1 MNKKTVATSLICPD
15 CGNIFPIMRK
25 VNKQKS
31 LFHRKYLYCPMCK
44 KVTNH
49 IEAKDLEKLLFILD
63 NTTEEEKTEDE
74 KKVYQLLRK
83 RGD

>member
-1 MNKKTVATSLICPD
+1 MSNKVTKSDLMCLR
-15 CGNIFPIMRK
+15 CGNIIPTWNYMGTQRK
-25 VNKQKS
+25 MFQT
-31 LFHRKYLYCPMCK
+31 KYLYCPMCK

-63 NTTEEEKTEDE
+63 NITEEEKTEDE